1 MASLPRVSVRQRAQ
15 KVPHGNNNSNQDG
28 SHDFTRHVH
37 PSSHSWTQSGRQSRF
52 ADWVIDDLGGNKVEN
67 GTGHQGRYQMCG
79 KIVMQETLSIHEE
92 EGKVVTCPSDHEES
106 SVAQHPISDRWWERN
121 ASQLPM

>member
-1 MASLPRVSVRQRAQ
+1 
-15 KVPHGNNNSNQDG
+15 
-28 SHDFTRHVH
+28 
-37 PSSHSWTQSGRQSRF
+37 
-52 ADWVIDDLGGNKVEN
+52 
-67 GTGHQGRYQMCG
+67 
-79 KIVMQETLSIHEE
+79 MQETLSIHEE